1 MTLTDSMKLIKFAIE
16 KETVPGTPG
25 TVPDEYVY
33 LINDETIKV
42 NRTFDTMKPSS
53 QRDLVLSAPLGYST
67 SIRPQIWA
75 LPSSNGFGH
84 FLTGAIGSDV
94 SGQQGGTTAYLHTIS
109 LSDTILNSY
118 TLWSKAGIFEK
129 KSTYNQVN
137 RLTINS
143 PQNKELTC
151 TAEFVGGKVVSG
163 GSDFGAA
170 SYSVLDPFK
179 SSMGV
184 LVFGGG
190 SDKVRSNLTE
200 FNLVIDNGI
209 RPEEGLVHGKYYPS
223 NIIAGNRTI
232 TGDLTFWMEDD
243 IENQRFWDGLTAPT
257 ATEPGDTP
265 ALIPLQAEFI
275 GSQIASTGYYYTLDL
290 VMDMIQLNNFDYVTT
305 GNRIAG
311 KASFTAVKGSG
322 TNLLKAYLTNARSA
336 AY

>member
-16 KETVPGTPG
+16 KETVPGTVG
-25 TVPDEYVY
+25 TTPDEYVY
-33 LINDETIKV
+33 LVNDETIKV

-53 QRDLVLSAPLGYST
+53 QRDLVISAPLGYST

-75 LPSSNGFGH
+75 MPQTNGLGH
-84 FLTGAIGSDV
+84 FLTGAIGSD
-94 SGQQGGTTAYLHTIS
+94 SQAQQGGTTAYLHTIS
-109 LSDTILNSY
+109 LTDTILPSY
-118 TLWSKAGIFEK
+118 TIWSKSGIYEK
-129 KSTYNQVN
+129 KSTYNQIN

-143 PQNKELTC
+143 PQNKEITV

-163 GSDFGAA
+163 GSDFGSA
-170 SYSVLDPFK
+170 SYSTLDPFK
-179 SSMGV
+179 SSMGS
-184 LVFGGG
+184 LLFGNAD
-190 SDKVRSNLTE
+190 DKVRSNMTE

-232 TGDLTFWMEDD
+232 TGDLSFWMEDD
-243 IENQRFWDGLTAPT
+243 EENTRFWDGLTDPT

-265 ALIPLQAEFI
+265 ALIALECEWI
-275 GSQIASTGYYYTLDL
+275 GGQIASTGYYYTLDL
-290 VMDMIQLNNFDYVTT
+290 VMDKVQLNNFDYVAT

-311 KASFTAVKGSG
+311 KASFTAIKGTG
-322 TNLLKAYLTNARSA
+322 TNLLKGYLTNARST

>member
-1 MTLTDSMKLIKFAIE
+1 MTLTDSMKLIKLAIE
-16 KETVPGTPG
+16 KEVTPGTAG

-75 LPSSNGFGH
+75 LPTSNGFGH
-84 FLTGAIGSDV
+84 FLTGAIGSDN
-94 SGQQGGTTAYLHTIS
+94 STQQGGTTAYLHTIS
-109 LSDTILNSY
+109 LTDTILPSY
-118 TLWSKAGIFEK
+118 TIWSKSGLFEK
-129 KSTYNQVN
+129 KSTYNQIN

-143 PQNKELTC
+143 PQNKEVTC

-170 SYSVLDPFK
+170 TYSVLDPFK
-179 SSMGV
+179 SSMGS
-184 LVFGGG
+184 LVFGGAL
-190 SDKVRSNLTE
+190 DKVRSNLTE

-243 IENQRFWDGLTAPT
+243 IENVRFWDGLTAPV

-265 ALIPLQAEFI
+265 QLISLEATWT
-275 GSQIASTGYYYTLDL
+275 GGQIASTGYYYTLDFT
-290 VMDMIQLNNFDYVTT
+290 MDKVQLNNFDYITT

-322 TNLLKAYLTNARSA
+322 TNLLKGYLTNARAA